1 MNKTIEQRIEKLKTK
16 LNCKMDSCGTY
27 FLFEIDK
34 NLYELKKRN
43 PHHRYLGKCKRCSTV
58 IKITMSS
65 INALSI
71 GFGKCEFKITDNKF
85 DDLFEIKK

>member
-34 NLYELKKRN
+34 NLYELKKET
-43 PHHRYLGKCKRCSTV
+43 H
-58 IKITMSS
+58 
-65 INALSI
+65 
-71 GFGKCEFKITDNKF
+71 ITD
-85 DDLFEIKK
+85 I